1 MSEATV
7 LRAAEGAADMATVAA
22 LFREYQQGLGVSLCF
37 QDFERELAELPG
49 AYARPSGI
57 VLLVERGGHAVGVG
71 ALRPLGPGI
80 AEMKRLYVRPSARG
94 LGLGRELALA
104 LVAEA
109 KRCGYAAMRLDT
121 LPHLKAAIALY
132 ADMGFRAIEPYSEN
146 PIADVRHYELAL

>member
-1 MSEATV
+1 MSDAAV
-7 LRAAEGAADMATVAA
+7 LRAAEGADDMATVAA

-49 AYARPSGI
+49 AYARPRGI
-57 VLLVERGGHAVGVG
+57 VLLAERGRQAAGVG

-121 LPHLKAAIALY
+121 LPHLAAAIALY
-132 ADMGFRAIEPYSEN
+132 ADMGFRAIAPYNDN

>member
-1 MSEATV
+1 
-7 LRAAEGAADMATVAA
+7 
-22 LFREYQQGLGVSLCF
+22 
-37 QDFERELAELPG
+37 
-49 AYARPSGI
+49 
-57 VLLVERGGHAVGVG
+57 
-71 ALRPLGPGI
+71 
-80 AEMKRLYVRPSARG
+80 MKRLYVRPSARG